1 MISYTFLLENPIV
14 LWFVG
19 NKNQS
24 SFYHLHSPASD
35 DRLVGQFFYSYCPL
49 CLSRPCSPAIIC
61 PSDLLSNNLAWTRI
75 EIEFND
81 GSKLVLRRITPT
93 EDLLGQLKQYVT
105 KRALSS
111 DWWFQLKPL
120 LFPFFLFSPTHYKQY
135 DHLSNRPSGEWLGN
149 SIHC

>member
-1 MISYTFLLENPIV
+1 MISYTFLFENPIV

-111 DWWFQLKPL
+111 D
-120 LFPFFLFSPTHYKQY
+120 
-135 DHLSNRPSGEWLGN
+135 
-149 SIHC
+149 